1 MMSLMSISI
10 IVGPPVVNDGVV
22 GSAMFVAVDCAMI
35 YVRGSGGVGVPSSPI
50 SDRVVDDG
58 RSLL

>member
-1 MMSLMSISI
+1 MEGHSKIGYQKIFPHSMITQLKS
-10 IVGPPVVNDGVV
+10 G
-22 GSAMFVAVDCAMI
+22 MI